1 MFSLPYYREGKK
13 EALKHIFWFLLYR
26 FLSPIL
32 YEGSLPSFV
41 VYEGTKVIIK
51 HHIPTRRLWFIRLL
65 IGRVIRKS
73 HNFQTNNRMVL
84 ISYFVA
90 DKHRCATPSRSLD
103 DDCSAGHLYRCNW
116 RASSRRPH
124 TRATCERRTDAKAFS
139 DDAVVDVEVDRCIIP
154 S

>member
-51 HHIPTRRLWFIRLL
+51 HHIPTRRYGL
-65 IGRVIRKS
+65 
-73 HNFQTNNRMVL
+73 
-84 ISYFVA
+84 FV
-90 DKHRCATPSRSLD
+90 
-103 DDCSAGHLYRCNW
+103 
-116 RASSRRPH
+116 
-124 TRATCERRTDAKAFS
+124 F
-139 DDAVVDVEVDRCIIP
+139 
-154 S
+154 

>member
-1 MFSLPYYREGKK
+1 
-13 EALKHIFWFLLYR
+13 
-26 FLSPIL
+26 
-32 YEGSLPSFV
+32 
-41 VYEGTKVIIK
+41 
-51 HHIPTRRLWFIRLL
+51 
-65 IGRVIRKS
+65 
-73 HNFQTNNRMVL
+73 MVL

-154 S
+154 SYLRNIYSDDILTDYFWMDTG